1 VPELAGQRIKEV
13 AVSDATVVHGQ
24 NCICHLCQPSGV
36 SVVRQVAAAG
46 PRCSDRTHA
55 SANRPTRPQH
65 RFRPFRRRQ
74 PGSAPGRDAA
84 RAVYSNDVE
93 LISLP
98 APNPTHV
105 QRSTSILRAA

>member
-1 VPELAGQRIKEV
+1 VPELSGQRIKEV

-46 PRCSDRTHA
+46 PRCIEGTHV

-65 RFRPFRRRQ
+65 RFRPFRRRE
-74 PGSAPGRDAA
+74 PGSPSGWDAA
-84 RAVYSNDVE
+84 GGLLERRRVDF
-93 LISLP
+93 P
-98 APNPTHV
+98 ARP
-105 QRSTSILRAA
+105 

>member
-1 VPELAGQRIKEV
+1 VPELSGQRIKEV

-46 PRCSDRTHA
+46 PRCIEGTHV
-55 SANRPTRPQH
+55 SANRPMRPQH
-65 RFRPFRRRQ
+65 AFVLSGGTSLGALQVGMP
-74 PGSAPGRDAA
+74 
-84 RAVYSNDVE
+84 RAVYSSEVE

-98 APNPTHV
+98 APNPTQV